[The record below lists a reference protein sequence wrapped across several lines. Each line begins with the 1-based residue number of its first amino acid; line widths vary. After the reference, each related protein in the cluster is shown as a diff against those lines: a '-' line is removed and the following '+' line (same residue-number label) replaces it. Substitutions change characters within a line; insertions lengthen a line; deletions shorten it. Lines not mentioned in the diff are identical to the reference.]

1 MLHDLLAEIFQYL
14 RGVWRYRWVV
24 LGLAWVIAIAG
35 WIYVSTIPNEYRAS
49 ARLFV
54 DTQSVLRPLLR
65 GLTIQ
70 PDFAER
76 VSLMSRMLL
85 SRPNLEKVLRMSDLE
100 LSANSPSE
108 REAMLSRLNAK
119 IRINSNRS
127 APIYNLSYE
136 DQDPESATR
145 VVQALVSIFIEEA
158 LAGDQTA
165 STTAQNFLDQEIAAY
180 EADLRASELRLADFK
195 RRNAGLLPGDT
206 GYYATLERARGQLRD
221 ARLALEEATQRRA
234 QLMAQIQ
241 AENERARSNAE
252 DFNDSSALDPQV
264 AAAQARLDD
273 LLLRFTERHPDVLE
287 LQRLIDELKRRSAI
301 ERAKANE
308 NQPSRLV
315 QASTVYGNLRIA
327 LNEAEADVASLQAR
341 VDEFESRV
349 TGLTEKIDAIPEI
362 EADLTQ
368 LTREYNTISNQH
380 SKLLERRESAR
391 LSQQVENS
399 VEGIKFRVIDPPI
412 APKKPS
418 APNRLLLALAV
429 LVVAVGGGAA
439 AAVALDLLRPIY
451 DDRRILYRTTGLP
464 VLGVVS
470 LIRTPQQRR
479 LERILWI
486 PFFVLIIGLVVG
498 SVIVGSGLPAD
509 FYFAVISPMIT

>member
-1 MLHDLLAEIFQYL
+1 MHDLLAEIFQYL
-14 RGVWRYRWVV
+14 RGVLRYRWVA

-35 WIYVSTIPNEYRAS
+35 WVYVSAIPNEYRAS

-76 VSLMSRMLL
+76 VSLMSKMLL
-85 SRPNLEKVLRMSDLE
+85 SRPNLERAIRMSDLE
-100 LSANSPSE
+100 LTVNSP
-108 REAMLSRLNAK
+108 REKEELLSRLNTK
-119 IRINSNRS
+119 IRINGNRN
-127 APIYNLSYE
+127 APIYNISYE

-145 VVQALVSIFIEEA
+145 VVQALVNIFIEEA

-195 RRNAGLLPGDT
+195 RRNAGLLPGNT
-206 GYYATLERARGQLRD
+206 GYYATLERARAQLRD
-221 ARLALEEATQRRA
+221 ARLALEEAIQRRD
-234 QLMAQIQ
+234 QLVQQIQ
-241 AENERARSNAE
+241 AENERARGNAE
-252 DFNDSSALDPQV
+252 ALNDSLALDPQV
-264 AAAQARLDD
+264 SAAQARLDD
-273 LLLRFTERHPDVLE
+273 LLLRYTERHPDVLE
-287 LQRLIDELKRRSAI
+287 LQRLIAELKRRSSQQA
-301 ERAKANE
+301 RANE
-308 NQPSRLV
+308 NQPSSLV
-315 QASTVYGNLRIA
+315 QSTTVYGNLRIA

-349 TGLTEKIDAIPEI
+349 TSLTEKIDSIPEI

-368 LTREYNTISNQH
+368 LTREYNTIANQH

-399 VEGIKFRVIDPPI
+399 VEGIKFRVIDPPL

-418 APNRLLLALAV
+418 APNRLLLAFAV
-429 LVVAVGGGAA
+429 LVVAIGGGAA

-451 DDRRILYRTTGLP
+451 DDRRVLYRTTGLP

-470 LIRTPQQRR
+470 LIRTPQKRR
-479 LERILWI
+479 LERILWL
-486 PFFVLIIGLVVG
+486 PFFLLIMGLVIG
-498 SVIVGSGLPAD
+498 SMIVGSGLTAD
-509 FYFAVISPMIT
+509 FVSEVISPVII